1 MYPVKYNLQMTVCPH
16 AQFADFNYKMDRQPK
31 NPVTQADKS
40 RIMSSQ
46 SKNYGD
52 GNIPSGSFGSRAQGA
67 ADKHTASGRTNK

>member
-1 MYPVKYNLQMTVCPH
+1 
-16 AQFADFNYKMDRQPK
+16 MDRQPK
-31 NPVTQADKS
+31 NPVTQSDKS

-67 ADKHTASGRTNK
+67 ADRHTASGRTNK